1 MLKLIG
7 TAVKAECPPNCSC
20 LSLLESAC
28 FVGCWW
34 WSCSIVSLDF
44 CKGADCLPC
53 GIEVEPLCGATN
65 SDTLLCDAVHVW
77 RPSAIVVPPYTPW
90 TMGFVPTLILRCSLV
105 LLSMMGL
112 SVRTLSLQREGG
124 CCGLCAEVI
133 ILMSDW
139 SESTLFGVRQRLSA
153 LSARLWAILLWWT
166 LEIGKL
172 SQQVV
177 FVVGHQRSAT
187 SVMGYWSRMVNRE
200 SKCRISSTIWNQ
212 WFYHRNNIRHNLTTD
227 MKTCFLES
235 TSFTK
240 R

>member
-1 MLKLIG
+1 M
-7 TAVKAECPPNCSC
+7 P
-20 LSLLESAC
+20 
-28 FVGCWW
+28 FM
-34 WSCSIVSLDF
+34 
-44 CKGADCLPC
+44 
-53 GIEVEPLCGATN
+53 
-65 SDTLLCDAVHVW
+65 CDGHQQ
-77 RPSAIVVPPYTPW
+77 
-90 TMGFVPTLILRCSLV
+90 
-105 LLSMMGL
+105 LLSHPTPLGQWGL
-112 SVRTLSLQREGG
+112 CQHWYWDVLWYCFPWWAYPWRTLSLQREGG